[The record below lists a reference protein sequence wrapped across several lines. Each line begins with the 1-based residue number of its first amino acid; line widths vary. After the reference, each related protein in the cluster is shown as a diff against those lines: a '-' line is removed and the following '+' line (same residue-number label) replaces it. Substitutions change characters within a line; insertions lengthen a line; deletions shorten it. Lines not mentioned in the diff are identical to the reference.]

1 MAKSKK
7 DSLDE
12 EVSTYGFYNV
22 RRGLL
27 PQRGYWCEHPLI
39 AVTNYISDMRLA
51 KNLDK
56 KLFTVER
63 LDNKDTGE

>member
-7 DSLDE
+7 ESLDE
-12 EVSTYGFYNV
+12 GEGSWFFYNV

-39 AVTNYISDMRLA
+39 AVTNYINDMRLA